1 MRRQDR
7 ALTDRAAIEALIQRC
22 QVCRLG
28 LVDEAGQPYV
38 VPLFFGYDGE
48 RLYLHS
54 AREGRKLDL
63 LRRHPRVCVEFDE
76 LLELVPASSPCAFS
90 ARYQSVIA
98 FGTARLVEDVS
109 EKQRALA
116 LLMAHYGHT
125 ASFTPEET
133 ATVAVICVELETIT
147 AKQHL

>member
-7 ALTDRAAIEALIQRC
+7 ALTDRAAIDALIQRC
-22 QVCRLG
+22 EICRLG
-28 LVDEAGQPYV
+28 LVDDAGHPYV

-63 LRRHPRVCVEFDE
+63 LRRHPQVCVEFDV
-76 LLELVPASSPCAFS
+76 LLELVPAPSPCAFS

-98 FGTARLVEDVS
+98 WGTAHLVEEVS

-116 LLMAHYGHT
+116 LLMAHYGR
-125 ASFTPEET
+125 AAYFTPEQT
-133 ATVAVICVELETIT
+133 ATVAVIRVELETIT